1 MARGCLPMPSAPDSN
16 PDRDVIPFPQETP
29 CPAVLVTGASG
40 FLGSEIVRQFAASGA
55 SVRALARQWSAGELV
70 PRNVVRC
77 TGDITQPA
85 TLWPALDGVKTIVH
99 SAGLAHQFGKK
110 AARPGL
116 FHQVNA
122 QGTEAVMRAAVA
134 ANVEHVVL
142 VSSVSVYGGG
152 SQPTDESCPCRA
164 SDPYGSSKLQA
175 EQIAVQIAEATGM
188 RLTVLR
194 MATIF
199 GEGDPGNIRRLMQT
213 IDQGRFIWLG
223 TGSNRKS
230 LIYRGDAAR
239 ACQVAATTKPR
250 VEAGREPVQVYNISL
265 PPVPVSR
272 IVGALSTGLGRPTP
286 HWYIPAPLVRTMGGG
301 LSLCMAGR
309 GPAARIHRTITK
321 WLSDDIYPG
330 ERFERDFGFQPQ
342 VSLEEGL
349 RRETA
354 WFRHSKAA

>member
-1 MARGCLPMPSAPDSN
+1 MPSAPDSN
-16 PDRDVIPFPQETP
+16 SNCELIPFSQELRDP
-29 CPAVLVTGASG
+29 DVLVTGASG
-40 FLGSEIVRQFAASGA
+40 FLGSEIVRQLAVEGDC
-55 SVRALARQWSAGELV
+55 VRALARQWSASEV
-70 PRNVVRC
+70 APQNVSHC
-77 TGDITQPA
+77 EADITRPA
-85 TLWPALDGVKTIVH
+85 SLWPVFDGIKTVIH
-99 SAGLAHQFGKK
+99 SAGLAHQFGRKS
-110 AARPGL
+110 ARRDS

-122 QGTEAVMRAAVA
+122 QGTEAVLRAAVA
-134 ANVEHVVL
+134 ADVEHVVL

-152 SQPTDESCPCRA
+152 SQPTDESSPCRPA
-164 SDPYGSSKLQA
+164 DPYGCSKLQA
-175 EQIAVQIAEATGM
+175 EQMAIELAEAANIK
-188 RLTVLR
+188 LTILR

-239 ACQVAATTKPR
+239 ACVLAAQGRPR
-250 VEAGREPVQVYNISL
+250 ADTSDKLVQIYNISL
-265 PPVPVSR
+265 PAVPVSR
-272 IVGALSTGLGRPTP
+272 IVAGLATGLGRPTP
-286 HWYIPAPLVRTMGGG
+286 RWYIPAPLVRTMGGG

-309 GPAARIHRTITK
+309 GPASRIHRTITK
-321 WLSDDIYPG
+321 WLADDIYPA
-330 ERFERDFGFQPQ
+330 ERFERDYGFQPQ

>member
-1 MARGCLPMPSAPDSN
+1 MARGCLRMPSAPDSN
-16 PDRDVIPFPQETP
+16 PNRDVIPFPTETHRP
-29 CPAVLVTGASG
+29 GVLITGASG
-40 FLGSEIVRQFAASGA
+40 FLGSEIVRQFADSG
-55 SVRALARQWSAGELV
+55 SVLALARQWPAGETV
-70 PRNVVRC
+70 PRNVIRR

-85 TLWPALDGVKTIVH
+85 SFWPALDGVKTIVH
-99 SAGLAHQFGKK
+99 SAGLAHQFGRKST
-110 AARPGL
+110 RPEL
-116 FHQVNA
+116 FQQVNT

-164 SDPYGSSKLQA
+164 SDPYGNSKLQA
-175 EQIAVQIAEATGM
+175 EQIAMQIAEATGM

-223 TGSNRKS
+223 TGTNRKS
-230 LIYRGDAAR
+230 LVYRDDAAR
-239 ACQVAATTKPR
+239 ACVLAATTKPR
-250 VEAGREPVQVYNISL
+250 IDADREPVRVYNISL
-265 PPVPVSR
+265 PPVPVSS
-272 IVGALSTGLGRPTP
+272 IVAALSTGLGRPTP

-330 ERFERDFGFQPQ
+330 ERFERDYGFQPQ

-354 WFRHSKAA
+354 WFRQSKAA